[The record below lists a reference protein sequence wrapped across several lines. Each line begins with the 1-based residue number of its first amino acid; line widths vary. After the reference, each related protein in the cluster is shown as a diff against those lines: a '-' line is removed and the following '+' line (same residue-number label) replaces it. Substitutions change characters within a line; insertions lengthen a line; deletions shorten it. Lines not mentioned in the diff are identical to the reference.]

1 MRLTYKMA
9 VRGSWNVN
17 YSFWPSYLHE
27 KDGQPGKGQH
37 ERVGDEKRAA
47 SMPKAQN
54 GEPPDVA
61 EADGVAEAG
70 EEEVALVVPVAA
82 VGLLFLFAGGGGLSI
97 VIQFTHLASLR

>member
-1 MRLTYKMA
+1 MA
-9 VRGSWNVN
+9 VRGSWNRN
-17 YSFWPSYLHE
+17 NPSFRPSYLHE

-37 ERVGDEKRAA
+37 ERVSDQKGPA

-82 VGLLFLFAGGGGLSI
+82 VGLLLVTGGLFI
-97 VIQFTHLASLR
+97 VVSFTHLASLRIK